1 MLRTRTSSSPP
12 VDRCI
17 TGPWW
22 AYLDAGMR
30 LAQEI
35 EITGA
40 PYRFRE
46 DPDNS
51 VCVTGGVKL
60 RF

>member
-1 MLRTRTSSSPP
+1 MQ
-12 VDRCI
+12 
-17 TGPWW
+17 
-22 AYLDAGMR
+22 

-40 PYRFRE
+40 PYRFQE
-46 DPDNS
+46 DLDNS
-51 VCVTGGVKL
+51 AYVTGGVKL